1 MTSPKATARGL
12 WLLSNNTYTYQE
24 FDSVTCWIRT
34 CQESL
39 TFIRVIAAKLN
50 DKAQALESPIE
61 FLEIERF
68 LQVDI

>member
-24 FDSVTCWIRT
+24 FDGVTWWRQR
-34 CQESL
+34 CQES
-39 TFIRVIAAKLN
+39 IGLN
-50 DKAQALESPIE
+50 NKAEVLEGAIQV
-61 FLEIERF
+61 FEIERF